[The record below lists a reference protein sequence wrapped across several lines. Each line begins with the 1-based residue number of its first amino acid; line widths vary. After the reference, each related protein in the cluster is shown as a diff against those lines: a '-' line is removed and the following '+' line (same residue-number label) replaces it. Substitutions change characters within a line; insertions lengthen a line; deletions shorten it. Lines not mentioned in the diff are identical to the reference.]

1 MTLCFWRILNDV
13 GQALSLGCTQG
24 RAISSLTVQLV
35 SPAEWKRFSSVGGEV
50 FRNLTDSAALQSA
63 SLSPVEG
70 FKEPDL
76 NPGRSVQSLRGDC
89 LSAAE
94 GFNSFRVCEFLL
106 PAHSFFRKYL
116 IQLIWN
122 DFHVSGIPE
131 TWMLRGITA
140 KKTRHCGRGPN
151 SINSLPNSRSTSVN
165 GIMRSSLCSTRPVA

>member
-63 SLSPVEG
+63 SPESRRRVQRAGPESRA
-70 FKEPDL
+70 K
-76 NPGRSVQSLRGDC
+76 RSIASRRLPERSRRAQ
-89 LSAAE
+89 
-94 GFNSFRVCEFLL
+94 SFRVCEFLV

-116 IQLIWN
+116 IELTWN

-140 KKTRHCGRGPN
+140 KKNTPLWPR
-151 SINSLPNSRSTSVN
+151 
-165 GIMRSSLCSTRPVA
+165 AKFD